1 MTPAGAIPFQDPK
14 RRFLRF
20 ERDIERAL
28 NRVIYRGSYILGAEG
43 AAFEAAFARYVGV
56 DDCVAVNSG
65 TDAITLG
72 LLALGVQAG
81 DEVITS
87 AISAAATVAAIL
99 RTGATPVIVDVE
111 APTFCISPAAIQQA
125 ITPKT
130 VAIVPVHLHGFAADM
145 QAITAIAA
153 QYKLQVLEDCAQGHG
168 ALHAGQPVGTW
179 GDVAAFSFYPT
190 KNLGCMGDGGA
201 VMTNDPDIAQRLRQL
216 RNYGLNQAGRIEQ
229 TGLNSR
235 MDEVQAAVLNAL
247 LPHLDEANQERRH
260 FAHQYKQ
267 RLQSVMSVEG
277 GLPPYDDGAVYHQ
290 YALRVPH
297 RARFIQ
303 RLAALGIQTGIHY
316 PYCMQD
322 HPAFAPYCQAMPVA
336 AQAVAEFVS
345 LPIQP
350 EILQQHGAAIEDA
363 VYACLT
369 HHD

>member
-1 MTPAGAIPFQDPK
+1 MTPAAIPFQDPK
-14 RRFLRF
+14 RRFVRF
-20 ERDIERAL
+20 EREIESAL
-28 NRVIYRGSYILGAEG
+28 NRVMHSGSYILGAEG
-43 AAFEAAFARYVGV
+43 AAFETAFARYVGV

-72 LLALGVQAG
+72 LLALGVKAG

-87 AISAAATVAAIL
+87 AVSAAATVAAIL
-99 RTGATPVIVDVE
+99 RAGATPVIVDVE

-153 QYKLQVLEDCAQGHG
+153 QHQLKVLEDCAQAHG
-168 ALHAGQPVGTW
+168 ALHEGIPVGTW
-179 GDVAAFSFYPT
+179 GDAAAFSFYPT

-201 VMTNDPDIAQRLRQL
+201 VVTNDPDIAQRLRQL
-216 RNYGLNQAGRIEQ
+216 RNYGFDPHANITQ
-229 TGLNSR
+229 TGFNSR
-235 MDEVQAAVLNAL
+235 LDELQAAVLNVL

-260 FAHQYKQ
+260 FARQYTQ

-290 YALRVPH
+290 YALRVPK
-297 RARFIQ
+297 RAQFMQ

-322 HPAFAPYCQAMPVA
+322 HPAFAKYCQAMPVA
-336 AQAVAEFVS
+336 AQVVTEFVS

-350 EILQQHGAAIEDA
+350 EILQQHGAQIEDA
-363 VYACLT
+363 VYDCLA
-369 HHD
+369 HD